1 MLPDGVQLIFQLRFL
16 GSSRDEGLD
25 FIQLTG
31 IARLESTRVVKD
43 KTVGRGIHDFVLNVV
58 FPTLNDIPS
67 SRNVEGNRYLRY
79 EPHWQV
85 SDLSQSSQNDEFVP
99 IGRK

>member
-43 KTVGRGIHDFVLNVV
+43 KTVGRGIHDFVFNVV
-58 FPTLNDIPS
+58 FSTLNDFPS
-67 SRNVEGNRYLRY
+67 LRNVENVKRNRYMGTNLFGRFQIFLNL
-79 EPHWQV
+79 HNTM
-85 SDLSQSSQNDEFVP
+85 SSFQ
-99 IGRK
+99 